1 MFNQLFNDIKL
12 FLSKKLILIIF
23 IFTQS
28 AIFYNQFNLYIENK
42 NFENFGK
49 IALISN
55 PYQRILP
62 NEFKKST
69 NDYDFIFNYYNEDL
83 KKEVQGWISDK
94 YFEDNLTKKIE
105 IYYITYG
112 NGFSNEK
119 LVNDVENQLKT
130 FYILKQCSL
139 IIVIYLIFALFYLFS
154 WSKDFGFKK
163 EYFLWLWEIFIGKY
177 EKEKSNKIP
186 YSIKNFKI
194 AFYNIWFYLKSKI
207 VFKIAVFYLV
217 LNPILNLS
225 FLYFGYFETSKIGDS
240 KFAQNFQ
247 INQKQLINSL
257 EKSDNYIHIFKDEK
271 SYFLVISK
279 NKEIKN
285 NYFGVMIPTYN
296 YALRVSWEYENNK
309 EKLKDI
315 ISNLNPM
322 SFEDFNFWQ
331 IILYPAYLPFYNY
344 NNENRVHPELAYFRD
359 IQELILRDIK

>member
-12 FLSKKLILIIF
+12 FLSKKLLLIIF
-23 IFTQS
+23 IFAQS

-42 NFENFGK
+42 NFEKFGK

-55 PYQRILP
+55 PYQRVLP

-69 NDYDFIFNYYNEDL
+69 NDYNFIFTYYNEDL
-83 KKEVQGWISDK
+83 KKEVQGWISNK
-94 YFEDNLTKKIE
+94 YFDENLSKKIE
-105 IYYITYG
+105 IYYITYENTHG
-112 NGFSNEK
+112 KEK
-119 LVNDVENQLKT
+119 LVNDVKNELT
-130 FYILKQCSL
+130 FFYILKQCSF
-139 IIVIYLIFALFYLFS
+139 IIVIYLIFALVFLFS
-154 WSKDFGFKK
+154 WSKDDGLKK
-163 EYFLWLWEIFIGKY
+163 EYFYWLWEIFSGKY
-177 EKEKSNKIP
+177 EKTKNKIH
-186 YSIKNFKI
+186 YSLENFKL
-194 AFYNIWFYLKSKI
+194 AFYDIWFYLKSKI

-225 FLYFGYFETSKIGDS
+225 FLYFGYFNTSKIKDS

-247 INQKQLINSL
+247 INQKQYINSL
-257 EKSDNYIHIFKDEK
+257 EKSDDFLHLFKNEK

-285 NYFGVMIPTYN
+285 NYFGLMIPTYN
-296 YALRVSWEYENNK
+296 YAVRVSWEYENDEK
-309 EKLKDI
+309 KLKDI

-322 SFEDFNFWQ
+322 SFEEFSFWQ
-331 IILYPAYLPFYNY
+331 IIFYPAYLPFYNY